1 MGIIT
6 FNNALNFLFPPVC
19 GICNKYSNAYICKD
33 CERYVKTF
41 EKDVCTKYHNS
52 AIKGHFWMFKYEDI
66 IRAKI
71 IDYKFNEK
79 SYLFRMFSQL
89 ILNSDSAKKFLS
101 QMDYIIPVPIHKKRQ
116 KERGYNQCSLISR
129 KVCRELNVQILEG
142 VLAKSKNIV
151 AQSTLNKTQRML
163 NIVGSYSIKK
173 TRSLVGKNVVIFDDI
188 YTTGSTINECAN
200 TIKLLGCS
208 NIYAFT
214 IAKD

>member
-1 MGIIT
+1 M
-6 FNNALNFLFPPVC
+6 
-19 GICNKYSNAYICKD
+19 
-33 CERYVKTF
+33 
-41 EKDVCTKYHNS
+41 
-52 AIKGHFWMFKYEDI
+52 
-66 IRAKI
+66 
-71 IDYKFNEK
+71 
-79 SYLFRMFSQL
+79 
-89 ILNSDSAKKFLS
+89 
-101 QMDYIIPVPIHKKRQ
+101 
-116 KERGYNQCSLISR
+116 
-129 KVCRELNVQILEG
+129 QILEG